1 MDGMDGILQLGML
14 ISLLSF
20 LMPVLL
26 LRKLERGGGVVVVW
40 WKS

>member
-1 MDGMDGILQLGML
+1 MDGILQLGML

-26 LRKLERGGGVVVVW
+26 LRELDCGGGVVVVW